1 MMNVLI
7 VDDEQLARQR
17 LRHMLNGMGE
27 HVIAEAETG
36 EQALA
41 KAQHISPDIVLMDIR
56 MPGMD
61 GLETAA
67 YINQL
72 ENPPAIIFTTAYS
85 DHALQAF
92 ETHAVDYLLK
102 PIKRDRLALAMQAA
116 RRLTRLQLQNLRAEH
131 EAGVRSR
138 ICVKTRGNIELVP
151 VEDIIYFQADQKY
164 VTLRTDEHEYLIEE
178 SLTTLEDEFGER
190 FIRIHRNALVAENG
204 IVGLAKNCDGHT
216 CIVMRDIDDQL
227 EISRRHL
234 PSIRKKLKSIGAKV

>member
-36 EQALA
+36 EQALV
-41 KAQHISPDIVLMDIR
+41 KSQHINPDIILMDIR

-61 GLETAA
+61 GLEAAA

-102 PIKRDRLALAMQAA
+102 PIKRDRLELAMQAA
-116 RRLTRLQLQNLRAEH
+116 RRLTRVQLQSLRAEH
-131 EAGVRSR
+131 ETFVRSR

-151 VEDIIYFQADQKY
+151 VEDIIYFKADQKY

-178 SLTTLEDEFGER
+178 SLTTLENEFGER
-190 FIRIHRNALVAENG
+190 FVRIHRNALVAESG
-204 IVGLAKNCDGHT
+204 IVGLTKNGDGHT
-216 CIVMRDIDDQL
+216 CIVMRDIEDSL

-234 PSIRKKLKSIGAKV
+234 PSIRKKLRHMGSKI

>member
-17 LRHMLNGMGE
+17 LRQMLNGMGE

-36 EQALA
+36 EQALV
-41 KAQHISPDIVLMDIR
+41 KSQHITPDIVLMDIR

-61 GLETAA
+61 GLEAA
-67 YINQL
+67 SYINQL

-85 DHALQAF
+85 AHALQAF

-102 PIKRDRLALAMQAA
+102 PIKRDRLEQAMQAA
-116 RRLTRLQLQNLRAEH
+116 RRLTRAQLQNLRAEH
-131 EAGVRSR
+131 DIGVRSR
-138 ICVKTRGNIELVP
+138 ICVKTRGSIELVP
-151 VEDIIYFQADQKY
+151 VDDIIYFKADQKY

-178 SLTTLEDEFGER
+178 SLKTLEDEFGER
-190 FIRIHRNALVAENG
+190 FVRIHRNALVAETD
-204 IVGLAKNCDGHT
+204 IVGLSKNGDGHT
-216 CIVMRDIDDQL
+216 CIVLRDIDDRL

-234 PSIRKKLKSIGAKV
+234 PSIRKKLRNIGGRV

>member
-27 HVIAEAETG
+27 HVIAETG

-41 KAQHISPDIVLMDIR
+41 KSQHINPDIVLMDIR

-61 GLETAA
+61 GLEAAA

-92 ETHAVDYLLK
+92 EAHAIDYLLK
-102 PIKRDRLALAMQAA
+102 PIKRDRLEPC
-116 RRLTRLQLQNLRAEH
+116 RPP
-131 EAGVRSR
+131 G
-138 ICVKTRGNIELVP
+138 G
-151 VEDIIYFQADQKY
+151 
-164 VTLRTDEHEYLIEE
+164 
-178 SLTTLEDEFGER
+178 
-190 FIRIHRNALVAENG
+190 
-204 IVGLAKNCDGHT
+204 
-216 CIVMRDIDDQL
+216 
-227 EISRRHL
+227 
-234 PSIRKKLKSIGAKV
+234 